1 MLLKVILPQLEF
13 DATAKRVS
21 AWSFIVIV
29 LLLDL
34 HVMSSAIAVDV
45 TIIKNQRIER
55 RLSNRLLNETPML
68 LNLKLMSLENQERR
82 FKAQM
87 S

>member
-1 MLLKVILPQLEF
+1 
-13 DATAKRVS
+13 
-21 AWSFIVIV
+21 
-29 LLLDL
+29 
-34 HVMSSAIAVDV
+34 MSSAIAVDV